1 MTAHYHGRKG
11 SPVMARGKEAEKR
24 GKDTDR
30 DNRKTGKQIERAIKP
45 YTPPR
50 PETAS
55 DTMTRRDGKTY
66 ELDGRVIPSRRAM
79 ERANEWNKLF
89 PEMPQYDISDYYDDG
104 EPSAPATEET

>member
-50 PETAS
+50 PEPLKPEPPKP
-55 DTMTRRDGKTY
+55 DKDGK
-66 ELDGRVIPSRRAM
+66 
-79 ERANEWNKLF
+79 
-89 PEMPQYDISDYYDDG
+89 
-104 EPSAPATEET
+104 